1 MNSVQNYYILQS
13 KLIRNGD
20 GMKTAKTKEE
30 IRVDLIVKARELIA
44 DKGFEY
50 LTARKLADY
59 SGYSVG
65 TIYNQFKSMDI
76 LVMWENCQTLDEL
89 YQRLLTAEFGS
100 DAYINLNHL
109 LEKYVDFVLENKN
122 LWFTLYNFHFASVMA
137 DFELFYLRRI
147 IKIVQL
153 LEHNLH
159 KLFVKVPT
167 GERKV
172 STEVLFI
179 AVFALSSLLT
189 TEKEFARLE
198 KRYVVRV
205 LFNTYLAGMSYLAKK

>member
-1 MNSVQNYYILQS
+1 MVTF
-13 KLIRNGD
+13 
-20 GMKTAKTKEE
+20 MKTAQTKEQ
-30 IRVDLIVKARELIA
+30 IRLDLIIKARELLV
-44 DKGFEY
+44 DKGLEF

-65 TIYNQFKSMDI
+65 TIYNQFKSMDV

-89 YQRLLTAEFGS
+89 YEKLRTAEFGS
-100 DAYINLNHL
+100 DAYVNLNHL
-109 LEKYVDFVLENKN
+109 LEKFVDFVLENKN
-122 LWFTLYNFHFASVMA
+122 LWFTLYNFHFAGVMPE
-137 DFELFYLRRI
+137 FELFYLRRV

-159 KLFVKVPT
+159 KLFVRVPAS
-167 GERKV
+167 ERKV
-172 STEVLFI
+172 STEVLFTS
-179 AVFALSSLLT
+179 VFALSSLLT

>member
-1 MNSVQNYYILQS
+1 MAQ
-13 KLIRNGD
+13 
-20 GMKTAKTKEE
+20 TKEQ
-30 IRVDLIVKARELIA
+30 IRLDLIIKARELIV
-44 DKGFEY
+44 DKGLEF

-89 YQRLLTAEFGS
+89 YEKLRTAEFGS
-100 DAYINLNHL
+100 DAYVNLNQL
-109 LEKYVDFVLENKN
+109 LEKYVAFVLENKN
-122 LWFTLYNFHFASVMA
+122 LWFTLYNFHFVGVMKE
-137 DFELFYLRRI
+137 FELFYLRRI

-159 KLFVKVPT
+159 KLFVKVPAR
-167 GERKV
+167 ERKV

-189 TEKEFARLE
+189 TEREFARLE

>member
-1 MNSVQNYYILQS
+1 MVTF
-13 KLIRNGD
+13 
-20 GMKTAKTKEE
+20 MKTAQTKEQ
-30 IRVDLIVKARELIA
+30 IRLDLIIKARELIVN
-44 DKGFEY
+44 KGLDF

-65 TIYNQFKSMDI
+65 TIYNQFKSMDV

-89 YQRLLTAEFGS
+89 YEKLRTAEVGS
-100 DAYINLNHL
+100 DAYVNLNHL
-109 LEKYVDFVLENKN
+109 LEKFVDFVLENKN
-122 LWFTLYNFHFASVMA
+122 LWFTLYNFHFVGVMPE
-137 DFELFYLRRI
+137 FELFYLRRI

-159 KLFVKVPT
+159 KLFVKVPAS
-167 GERKV
+167 ERKV
-172 STEVLFI
+172 STEVLFTS
-179 AVFALSSLLT
+179 VFALSSLLT

-198 KRYVVRV
+198 KRYVMRV

>member
-1 MNSVQNYYILQS
+1 
-13 KLIRNGD
+13 
-20 GMKTAKTKEE
+20 
-30 IRVDLIVKARELIA
+30 
-44 DKGFEY
+44 
-50 LTARKLADY
+50 
-59 SGYSVG
+59 
-65 TIYNQFKSMDI
+65 
-76 LVMWENCQTLDEL
+76 
-89 YQRLLTAEFGS
+89 
-100 DAYINLNHL
+100 
-109 LEKYVDFVLENKN
+109 
-122 LWFTLYNFHFASVMA
+122 MA

-159 KLFVKVPT
+159 KLFVKVPA
-167 GERKV
+167 GERRV

-179 AVFALSSLLT
+179 AVFALSSLLA